1 MLTDPRT
8 VNTLIRLGA
17 SIALLALAGY
27 DLRHKRVPNC
37 IVQPLLIASAVVLAL
52 RLGLNAAG
60 WGDLA
65 LVGMTW
71 ATCAVLW
78 WLRVFGGGDMK
89 LVMALAALFP
99 DIQLIYLLLGAALIG
114 LLLVLVIGDRRAG
127 LQRLAAIIVMAG
139 HGVLPQR
146 AEISAAYRSR
156 GQPITFAL
164 SLGAVLYL
172 WLFWAR

>member
-1 MLTDPRT
+1 MLTDPRNAVT
-8 VNTLIRLGA
+8 VIRLAA
-17 SIALLALAGY
+17 SIELLALADY

-37 IVQPLLIASAVVLAL
+37 VVQPLLIAGAVVMAL
-52 RLGLNAAG
+52 RLGLNAVG

-78 WLRVFGGGDMK
+78 WLHAFGGGDMK
-89 LVMALAALFP
+89 LVMALVALFP
-99 DIQLIYLLLGAALIG
+99 DIQLIYLLLGAVLTG
-114 LLLVLVIGDRRAG
+114 LLLVLLASEGRAG
-127 LQRLAAIIVMAG
+127 LRRLTMLLTMASQ
-139 HGVLPQR
+139 GVLPQR

-156 GQPITFAL
+156 GQPITFAV
-164 SLGAVLYL
+164 SLGAVVYL

>member
-1 MLTDPRT
+1 M
-8 VNTLIRLGA
+8 
-17 SIALLALAGY
+17 AGY
-27 DLRHKRVPNC
+27 DLRHKRVPNW
-37 IVQPLLIASAVVLAL
+37 IVQPLLIAGAVVLAL

-65 LVGMTW
+65 LVGLTW

-78 WLRVFGGGDMK
+78 WLHAFGGGDMK
-89 LVMALAALFP
+89 LVMALVTFVP

-127 LQRLAAIIVMAG
+127 LQRLALLLTMAG
-139 HGVLPQR
+139 HGVLPRR

-164 SLGAVLYL
+164 SIGTVLYL
-172 WLFWAR
+172 WFCWAR